1 MKRPPRA
8 CARSGI
14 SGLKDQRI
22 PGDDSVAKPKRNAIP
37 RLESITRGEGRGKR
51 ERGRSFGAAPRKDSR
66 MKSPRKLTPSSFFP
80 FVSPFQIYLS
90 VPISISISFF
100 RRAIAF
106 LSSLPL
112 FSPFLCARV
121 DGFATFFF
129 SLSLFLFLPCILPSH
144 THRSVHVPFFLR

>member
-51 ERGRSFGAAPRKDSR
+51 EREGD
-66 MKSPRKLTPSSFFP
+66 PSA
-80 FVSPFQIYLS
+80 
-90 VPISISISFF
+90 
-100 RRAIAF
+100 RRQERI
-106 LSSLPL
+106 
-112 FSPFLCARV
+112 RE
-121 DGFATFFF
+121 
-129 SLSLFLFLPCILPSH
+129 
-144 THRSVHVPFFLR
+144 